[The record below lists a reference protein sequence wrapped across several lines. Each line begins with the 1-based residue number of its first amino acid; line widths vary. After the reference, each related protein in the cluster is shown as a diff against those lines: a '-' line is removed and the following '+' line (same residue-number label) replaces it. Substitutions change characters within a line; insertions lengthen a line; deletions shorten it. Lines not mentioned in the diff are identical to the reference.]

1 MVYNDYKYSF
11 NKRPQIVPKSFFKYD
26 RNILLAEMTYS
37 PERNLLIFKWLISTI
52 NEWDIKNKD
61 CPCYLR
67 NSRSLI
73 TNCKVFDYIKR
84 LANLANPPYTLKK
97 LRIVKY
103 IKIPYKETPECT
115 L

>member
-26 RNILLAEMTYS
+26 RNILLTEMTYS

-73 TNCKVFDYIKR
+73 TNYKVFDYIKR

-103 IKIPYKETPECT
+103 IQI
-115 L
+115 

>member
-26 RNILLAEMTYS
+26 RNILLKEMTYS

-67 NSRSLI
+67 SSRSLI

-103 IKIPYKETPECT
+103 IKIPYKETPECI